1 MNKVLLFSFIF
12 FIPITSAIGLTINQ
26 QPTNLPNLIPTNN
39 IIAFNNNTAFVN
51 NSVYWQGY
59 IPSTFI
65 PAFVAPSFTTFAYV
79 NNNINNN
86 ISSLSNTY
94 VQIGN
99 LTPTYVPYN
108 GANKNVNLGN
118 YNLSGG
124 ALSAGS
130 SSFYSDGSHTPNLE
144 SYSSN
149 GSGNYVGIGYDSTND
164 YGYIYSVN
172 HNVAW
177 KTLILNPFNDGVVS
191 IGQTSGG
198 ALGIGTTSPIGQV
211 NVARP
216 NGNPAWFRVDS
227 GGYHNEFGVAGLP
240 GDFISGYTQ
249 TGDGVFKFTG
259 QNFFL
264 AQGSVGQNMFL
275 IANTTGATNILS
287 FVPVAGNV
295 GIGTP
300 YPNTKLEVDGDV
312 FLNSSLNPCLYFGA
326 TKYSCIQADG
336 ANLVLNPAVVGNG
349 GVNILNKL
357 NVSNLLFVNSTKVGI
372 GTATPS
378 QALDVIGN
386 TNITGNLSSGGF
398 FGGIDTIS
406 TSGVTEIPL
415 NQTLQ
420 IVNFSEITLNN
431 GFSLVNNT
439 NLVLND
445 NLGSGAYD
453 ISWSYR
459 AIGSNNH
466 NYLGYIFIN
475 GNQINNTFDFEIGQ
489 SNNFIRMTGEGQ
501 ARINAGDNIT
511 LRIADTN
518 GTSTIQVYK
527 KQIDIKRIGN

>member
-86 ISSLSNTY
+86 ISALSNTY

-99 LTPTYVPYN
+99 LTPTYVPYS
-108 GANKNVNLGN
+108 GANKNVNLGS
-118 YNLSGG
+118 YNLTTTG
-124 ALSAGS
+124 
-130 SSFYSDGSHTPNLE
+130 FI
-144 SYSSN
+144 
-149 GSGNYVGIGYDSTND
+149 GIGTTTPSQKLDVNGNINLGGNSIYIPGNHYFNFYDSTNEIPVLAVHGTT
-164 YGYIYSVN
+164 GYASRIDLTAAGDSTT
-172 HNVAW
+172 A
-177 KTLILNPFNDGVVS
+177 VS
-191 IGQTSGG
+191 INAGG
-198 ALGIGTTSPIGQV
+198 YSFFNGGNVGIGTTSPS
-211 NVARP
+211 RP
-216 NGNPAWFRVDS
+216 LTV
-227 GGYHNEFGVAGLP
+227 
-240 GDFISGYTQ
+240 ISSSQASY
-249 TGDGVFKFTG
+249 F
-259 QNFFL
+259 
-264 AQGSVGQNMFL
+264 QG
-275 IANTTGATNILS
+275 
-287 FVPVAGNV
+287 
-295 GIGTP
+295 
-300 YPNTKLEVDGDV
+300 
-312 FLNSSLNPCLYFGA
+312 
-326 TKYSCIQADG
+326 
-336 ANLVLNPAVVGNG
+336 GNG
-349 GVNILNKL
+349 GYTALGFSGDNGITNASLTTL
-357 NVSNLLFVNSTKVGI
+357 SGNVYIGTSNSAGTGSNGEIIINAATHNVGI